1 MLAEYLPE
9 GHENAVSRPELS
21 RRSGLCD
28 RHVRKCIEQENLTGE
43 LILNNGEGYFL
54 YGGPGDDAD
63 FDAYI
68 RSEMARARSIVLKC
82 ETMKARRRE
91 VRRQK

>member
-1 MLAEYLPE
+1 MVAEYIPA
-9 GHENAVSRPELS
+9 GHENAISREELR

-28 RHVRKCIEQENLTGE
+28 RHARSCIEKENMTGE

-54 YGGPGDDAD
+54 YGGPADDAD